1 VFTPNDDSY
10 NTMFKPI
17 KFNYLESGSI
27 KIFNRWGKQVF
38 TGDLFVG
45 WDGLILGEE
54 ASTGVYYW
62 ECRYIDKDGGV
73 HAQKGFM
80 QLIR

>member
-1 VFTPNDDSY
+1 
-10 NTMFKPI
+10 MFKPI